1 MIERIYIPTVR
12 RCDNQITFENL
23 PKELQERVVMVIE
36 AGERHLYSY
45 PCEYLEIPESIVG
58 TWTQL
63 AQTRLFI
70 HKHAGAIKYCVADD
84 DVLIKRRNS
93 KYWNGTSNMEMS
105 KRYATQE
112 EILLMYETVDKWL
125 DEASIGVIGLSDPG
139 TPPSSNEYEDTKDVY
154 SFIFYDGRMLSKII
168 DDIDICSLR
177 IAEDVLFLYE
187 ILSRGINTRNSTE
200 WMYDNRS
207 MSDKNLAKS
216 RVVWT
221 EMYKDGDE
229 KPANYYQSK
238 EHYEAMRFIQKKYP
252 HGVKIFEKDGKM
264 KNVKY
269 WKKVYK
275 PLGSDGT
282 PSASLESFFS

>member
-12 RCDNQITFENL
+12 RCDNQITFKNL

-36 AGERHLYSY
+36 PGERHLYNY
-45 PCEYLEIPESIVG
+45 PCEYLEIPENIVG

-93 KYWNGTSNMEMS
+93 KYWTETSNMETS

-112 EILLMYETVDKWL
+112 EILLMYETVDKWF
-125 DEASIGVIGLSDPG
+125 DEASIGVIGLSDSG
-139 TPPSSNEYEDTKDVY
+139 TPPQSNEYADTVDVY
-154 SFIFYDGRMLSKII
+154 SYVFYDGRMLSKII

-187 ILSRGINTRNSTE
+187 ILSRGINTRRSNE

-216 RVVWT
+216 RIVWT

-238 EHYEAMRFIQKKYP
+238 EHYDAMRFIQERYP

-275 PLGSDGT
+275 PLASDGT
-282 PSASLESFFS
+282 PVATLDDFFS